1 MKALIYNSIGKI
13 VRLIDAPESMLV
25 DQIQGLDQFLLNGE
39 ANDKLQYIVNESILD
54 RPIQLTI
61 LDKII
66 LTADGIDII
75 NITNSPDGIFI
86 AVNMVTKDT
95 ISGEISGSDTFSTT
109 IPGTY
114 KIKIES
120 FPYLDFEATI
130 EAT

>member
-25 DQIQGLDQFLLNGE
+25 AQIQGLDQFLLNGE

>member
-1 MKALIYNSIGKI
+1 
-13 VRLIDAPESMLV
+13 
-25 DQIQGLDQFLLNGE
+25 
-39 ANDKLQYIVNESILD
+39 
-54 RPIQLTI
+54 
-61 LDKII
+61 
-66 LTADGIDII
+66 
-75 NITNSPDGIFI
+75 
-86 AVNMVTKDT
+86 MVTKDT